1 MGKKRKYTEQ
11 VGVMFEPEILK
22 QLNEI
27 TDELD
32 MSNSEF
38 IRKNVEDELNRKRQ
52 KKLADK
58 QAINNKK
65 ENELYD
71 YFEEYFESIDP
82 AGPYEDSWENED
94 QSDNLIE
101 NPFEVFSI
109 DNFIRCS
116 WDESGMVLIVEA
128 KNDQTKDL
136 KDINLNHKRELET
149 IFPDYKIA
157 LQSYTDENKNF
168 CKFIITIDERP
179 KSEIIDLPLEQNKR
193 IVEKLA
199 DAIMVYYHKFCL
211 TR

>member
-11 VGVMFEPEILK
+11 VGVMFEPEILT
-22 QLNEI
+22 QLNVI

-32 MSNSEF
+32 ISNSEF
-38 IRKNVEDELNRKRQ
+38 IREIVEEELNKNQ
-52 KKLADK
+52 LKKIADK

-71 YFEEYFESIDP
+71 YFDEYFESIDP
-82 AGPYEDSWENED
+82 AGPYEDDWENDD

-101 NPFEVFSI
+101 NPFETLSI

-116 WDESGMVLIVEA
+116 WDESGMALIVED
-128 KNDQTKDL
+128 KRNQTKDL
-136 KDINLNHKRELET
+136 KDIYLDHKKELQT
-149 IFPDYKIA
+149 IFPDYKIV
-157 LQSYTDENKNF
+157 LQSCTDEKQNF

-193 IVEKLA
+193 MVEKLA
-199 DAIMVYYHKFCL
+199 DAIMAYYHKFCL
-211 TR
+211 TQ